1 MIRKVLVQYV
11 GWGERWLLGT
21 LAHDGHDLLFEYSAE
36 ALRQGLELSP
46 RHLPLRPGVFS
57 GFPGHQ
63 QHLPGL
69 IADALPDGWGLLL
82 MDRLFRKNGVNP
94 ATVSPL
100 DRLTFLGERTLGAL
114 TFEPA
119 QPQSIAPDD
128 LRLLDLAREARAVV
142 HDRDSVALRQLALLG
157 GSPQGARP
165 KVLVHHDPRTG
176 EVSTAPFTASQPWL
190 VKFQAGGEHKE
201 VCALEDAYAQLARE
215 AGLDMPDT
223 CSFDL
228 DARLGAFGIARF
240 DVEKGLRVPVHTLAG
255 ALQVDFRLPSA
266 VDYTTL
272 LRATRLFT
280 RDEREVCKA
289 YERAVFNVVF
299 HNRDDHAK
307 NVSFRLGRDRHWR
320 LAPCYDLTF
329 SEGPGGEHQMDVC
342 GEGRDITRA
351 HLLQLASQGGLDRA
365 WAATV
370 VDRMVELAGHF
381 AAIAAGR
388 SIRAAT
394 VKRVRGA
401 IEANR
406 LRLA

>member
-1 MIRKVLVQYV
+1 MIRKVLVQYA
-11 GWGERWLLGT
+11 GWGEQWLLGT
-21 LAHDGHDLLFEYSAE
+21 LAHDGHDLLFEYSAD

-57 GFPGHQ
+57 GFPAHQ

-69 IADALPDGWGLLL
+69 IADTLPDGWGLLL
-82 MDRLFRKNGVNP
+82 MDRLFRKNGVSP
-94 ATVSPL
+94 ATISPL
-100 DRLTFLGERTLGAL
+100 DRLSFLGERTLGAL

-119 QPQSIAPDD
+119 DPQSIAADD

-176 EVSTAPFTASQPWL
+176 EVSTAPFPASRPWL
-190 VKFQAGGEHKE
+190 VKFQASGEHKE

-223 CSFDL
+223 RSFDL
-228 DARLGAFGIARF
+228 DTRLGAFGTARF
-240 DVEKGLRVPVHTLAG
+240 DVEDGLRVPVHTLAG

-280 RDEREVCKA
+280 RDEHEVRKA

-351 HLLQLASQGGLDRA
+351 HLLMLASQGGLDRA

-370 VDRMVELAGHF
+370 VARMVELAGRF
-381 AAIAAGR
+381 STIAAGR
-388 SIRAAT
+388 SIRPTT
-394 VKRVRGA
+394 VKHVRSA